1 MFVDKLLELLVYT
14 QSMRLLFIMIRLL
27 KIKSTSLSLFNILIF
42 IKTNFSTR
50 FEDDNQLMVKILE
63 YLECPQYLRKSFF
76 PSQKLLEFVG
86 LLNPLD
92 APHHF
97 RLHDEWEFREGV
109 TTDIPCKE
117 ESGTW
122 VDVGLMHVSIRLLIR
137 RIKRF

>member
-1 MFVDKLLELLVYT
+1 
-14 QSMRLLFIMIRLL
+14 MIRLL
-27 KIKSTSLSLFNILIF
+27 KIKSTSLSLSLFNILIF
-42 IKTNFSTR
+42 ITTHFSTR

>member
-1 MFVDKLLELLVYT
+1 
-14 QSMRLLFIMIRLL
+14 
-27 KIKSTSLSLFNILIF
+27 LIF